1 MTTGGI
7 GEAYRLDR
15 WMIDSSTYNWW
26 TGGLLYLCS
35 PLELPRRTSLS
46 PDGSSE
52 KVGECPRHSLNQ
64 KFLNSDTSASTSKSL
79 LVIFLRVCR
88 PNFQD
93 TIQLE
98 EAGKSDA
105 AAGARFCILAFAES
119 MNSSLFFIALCRA
132 FRKAVTPRRNEFG
145 LSLMSKPSMSVT

>member
-1 MTTGGI
+1 MTTGGT

-15 WMIDSSTYNWW
+15 WMIDFSTYNWW

-46 PDGSSE
+46 PDGRLE
-52 KVGECPRHSLNQ
+52 KIGESPRHSLDQ
-64 KFLNSDTSASTSKSL
+64 KFSSTSKSL
-79 LVIFLRVCR
+79 LVIFLRLCR

-119 MNSSLFFIALCRA
+119 MNSSLFFIAHSRA